1 MANSPLKI
9 FIAVVA
15 LAAAGFSFFYA
26 RRSAPACSEDGKYMS
41 SLADCRNWGLDA
53 AVCKQAVD
61 KARAVAARAAPKT
74 ETMFQ
79 CELRF
84 SECFENPAGGFSPRP
99 AFCLRTDGEPRE
111 IRYLEYEADRRNRKT
126 TKEVRID

>member
-1 MANSPLKI
+1 MPNMPLKTI
-9 FIAVVA
+9 VIVVA
-15 LAAAGFSFFYA
+15 LAAGAFFLFNAKRTVPVCAG
-26 RRSAPACSEDGKYMS
+26 EGKYMA
-41 SLADCRNWGLDA
+41 SLSDCQTWGIEAGVCKA
-53 AVCKQAVD
+53 AVE

-84 SECFENPAGGFSPRP
+84 SDCFENPAGGFTARP
-99 AFCLRTDGEPRE
+99 AFCLQPDGAATE
-111 IRYLEYEADRRNRKT
+111 IRYLEYQSDRRNRKT